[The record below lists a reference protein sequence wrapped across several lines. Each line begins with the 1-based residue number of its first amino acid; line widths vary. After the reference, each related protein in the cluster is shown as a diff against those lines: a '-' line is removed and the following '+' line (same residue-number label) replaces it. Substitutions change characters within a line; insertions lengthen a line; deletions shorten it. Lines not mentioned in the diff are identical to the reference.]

1 MASWVR
7 VGSPSCDRQRRA
19 RGDHAL
25 WYHPAS
31 LRPQPFDMG
40 ALELAAA
47 LRDRRL
53 GAVEVVRA
61 HIARA
66 EALNPTLNAII
77 AERYEAAMDEARR
90 ADATLAAGPS
100 TAGPLLGVP
109 FTAKE
114 FLSVGG
120 MPQTGGIVARRHQ
133 RAKRDAPAIARLRAA
148 GAILLGVTNAP
159 EGGLSTETFN
169 RLHGRTLNPWDGR
182 RTSGGSSG
190 GEGASVGAALAA
202 FGVGSDLG
210 GSIRIPA
217 AFCGCV
223 GHKPSAGLVPIDG
236 HFPMPPGPLRPY
248 LALGPLTRRV
258 ADVGPLLSIMSGGA
272 VPRRDLGPDLRGLTV
287 YPVEDNQRTSPTAP
301 MRQAIRRTT
310 ELLRARGARIGEYPA
325 ARFRR
330 SAEMWGARM
339 QTTEGSSYAEVLGAG
354 DPVRL
359 SREAPRWLIG
369 RSHHT
374 FAALSG
380 IGLERL
386 GRRLNGRL
394 SAAVAAADR
403 LAADLGATLGK
414 DAIMLF
420 PPYARPAPRHGG
432 TFRHPLDFAYAG
444 IFSVLKL
451 PVTQV
456 PTGFDRGGLPVGVQV
471 VGGPGMDGLTLAV
484 AQVLEE
490 ECGPWVHPDRL
501 GRGACA

>member
-1 MASWVR
+1 
-7 VGSPSCDRQRRA
+7 
-19 RGDHAL
+19 
-25 WYHPAS
+25 
-31 LRPQPFDMG
+31 MG

-47 LRDRRL
+47 IRDRRL

-66 EALNPTLNAII
+66 EALNPTLNAIV
-77 AERYEAAMDEARR
+77 ATRYEAAMDEARR
-90 ADATLAAGPS
+90 ADAALAAGP
-100 TAGPLLGVP
+100 TTDRPLLGVP

-114 FLSVGG
+114 FLAVEG
-120 MPQTGGIVARRHQ
+120 MPQTGGIVALRAQ
-133 RAKRDAPAIARLRAA
+133 RAQGDAPAIARLRAA
-148 GAILLGVTNAP
+148 GAILLGLTNAP

-169 RLHGRTLNPWDGR
+169 RLYGRTLNPWDGR

-223 GHKPSAGLVPIDG
+223 GHKPSPDLIPVDG
-236 HFPMPPGPLRPY
+236 HFPMPPGALRSY
-248 LALGPLTRRV
+248 LTLGPLARRV
-258 ADVGPLLSIMSGGA
+258 ADVGPLLSLMSGRA
-272 VPRRDLGPDLRGLTV
+272 VPRRDLGPDLRGITV
-287 YPVEDNQRTSPTAP
+287 YPIEDNQRTPPTAP
-301 MRQAIRRTT
+301 MRHAIRRTT
-310 ELLRARGARIGEYPA
+310 EILRARGARIGEYPA

-339 QTTEGSSYAEVLGAG
+339 QTPEGSSYADLLGAG

-359 SREAPRWLIG
+359 SKEAPRWLMG
-369 RSHHT
+369 RSAHT

-380 IGLERL
+380 VGLERL

-394 SAAVAAADR
+394 SAAVDATDR
-403 LAADLGATLGK
+403 LAADLGATLAK

-432 TFRHPLDFAYAG
+432 TLRHPLDFAYAG

-471 VGGPGMDGLTLAV
+471 VGGPGMDSLTLAV
-484 AQVLEE
+484 AQVVEE
-490 ECGPWVHPDRL
+490 ECGAWVRPDRL
-501 GRGACA
+501 GRGAAA